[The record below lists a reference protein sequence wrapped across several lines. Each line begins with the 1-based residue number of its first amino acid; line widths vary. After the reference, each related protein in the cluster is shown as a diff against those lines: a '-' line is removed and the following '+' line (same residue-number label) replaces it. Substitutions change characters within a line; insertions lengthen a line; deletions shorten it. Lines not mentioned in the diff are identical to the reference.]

1 MRIDLVTV
9 IAQAV
14 NFLVLVLLLRRFLFR
29 PVAAAIAERQ
39 RQAAARIAAAERQE
53 AEATARAEAL
63 AQERAALEAERAGL
77 LEQATA
83 DADAARSRLLE
94 EARAAATD
102 AEQRWRAD
110 LGREQQEFLTAT
122 RLELARAAESVARH
136 ALRDL
141 ADADLQARV
150 VGAFLERLRDL
161 DDDTRAALAASDGP
175 LVVVTASALD
185 DESQRQVAEA
195 LQGILEATPPLR
207 FETSPD
213 LVCGIRLRAPSRVL
227 GWSIDDYLESLHGR
241 IAQLLD
247 EAAVPRADADAHAS

>member
-14 NFLVLVLLLRRFLFR
+14 NFVVLVVLLRRFLFR

-39 RQAAARIAAAERQE
+39 RKVAEQLAAAERHE
-53 AEATARAEAL
+53 AETRARGEAL
-63 AQERAALEAERAGL
+63 AEERAALDAERGRL
-77 LEQATA
+77 LDEAATE
-83 DADAARSRLLE
+83 AAAERSRLLD

-102 AEQRWRAD
+102 AERRWRD
-110 LGREQQEFLTAT
+110 ELGREQREFLNAT

-150 VGAFLERLRDL
+150 VAAFLDRLQGL
-161 DDDTRAALAASDGP
+161 DEETRAAFAASDVP
-175 LVVVTASALD
+175 LVVLTATALD
-185 DESQRQVAEA
+185 EQSQREVDDA
-195 LQGILEATPPLR
+195 LRGILGGDLPLR

-241 IAQLLD
+241 IVQLLD
-247 EAAVPRADADAHAS
+247 EAAAARADADAHAP